1 MTRTA
6 LPGAEAG
13 VPPEIVL
20 AKLRIP
26 FVQRARLAQ
35 GDSTRDVFLVDLG
48 LQGVFAELEPT
59 TPLGESVQIRFP
71 LPGNEIPVAALCRV
85 AWRHAG
91 GASPRGLPR
100 GVGLEFV
107 DVSPAD
113 RTRLREHVVEYWR
126 RAGPSRRFTRPWP
139 TVDGKEGP

>member
-1 MTRTA
+1 MNRVATPR
-6 LPGAEAG
+6 AEAD
-13 VPPEIVL
+13 VPPEPIL

-26 FVQRARLAQ
+26 FVQRARLVH
-35 GDSTRDVFLVDLG
+35 GESDRDVFLVDLG
-48 LQGVFAELEPT
+48 LQGVFAELQG
-59 TPLGESVQIRFP
+59 PLPVGDAARIRFP

-91 GASPRGLPR
+91 GASPRGLPP

-107 DVSPAD
+107 ELSPAD
-113 RTRLREHVVEYWR
+113 RTRLREHIVEYWR

-139 TVDGKEGP
+139 TSGAS

>member
-1 MTRTA
+1 MTRIS
-6 LPGAEAG
+6 LPRAEAG
-13 VPPEIVL
+13 VPPEFVL

-26 FVQRARLAQ
+26 FVQRALLAH
-35 GDSTRDVFLVDLG
+35 GGSPRDVFLVDLG
-48 LQGVFAELEPT
+48 LQGVFAEME
-59 TPLGESVQIRFP
+59 TPLPAGDAVQIRFP

-91 GASPRGLPR
+91 GASPRSLPA

-113 RTRLREHVVEYWR
+113 RTRLRDHVVEYWR

-139 TVDGKEGP
+139 PS